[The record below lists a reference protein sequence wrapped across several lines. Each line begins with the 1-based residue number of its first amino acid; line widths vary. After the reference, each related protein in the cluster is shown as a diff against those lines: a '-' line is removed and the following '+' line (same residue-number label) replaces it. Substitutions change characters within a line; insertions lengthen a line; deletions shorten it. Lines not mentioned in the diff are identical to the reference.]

1 MLVVTRRNFITL
13 LGGAAAWPLAARAQQ
28 PAMPVVGFLSS
39 RLPTTDAPLIAVI
52 SQGLKDSGFIDGQ
65 NVAMDYRWAEGQY
78 ERLPALAAEF
88 VNQRVAV
95 IAAASVPSALAAK
108 AATSTIP
115 IVFVSGVDPV
125 KLGFVAS
132 LNRPGGNMTGVNVIT
147 TTLEAKRF
155 ELLRNLVRTGA
166 PIAVLVNPTNPDSDI
181 QQQDLHTAAQITA
194 QGIFV
199 LKATNERDFE
209 AVFGAIAQGRA
220 GAVLVT
226 NDAFF
231 MTQRARLAA
240 LAERYAVPAMY
251 PYREYVEAG
260 GLMSYGPDLNT
271 AYRQAGIYMGRI
283 LKGEKAAD
291 LPVVQP
297 TRFHFVINLK
307 TARALG
313 LEIPPGVL
321 AIADEVIE

>member
-1 MLVVTRRNFITL
+1 MFGMKRREFITL

-39 RLPTTDAPLIAVI
+39 RSPTTDAPLIAVI
-52 SQGLKDSGFIDGQ
+52 SQGLKESGFTDGQ
-65 NVAMDYRWAEGQY
+65 NVAVDYRWAEGQY
-78 ERLPALAAEF
+78 ERLAALAAEF
-88 VNQRVAV
+88 VNRRVAV

-155 ELLRNLVRTGA
+155 ELLRNVVRTGA
-166 PIAVLVNPTNPDSDI
+166 PIAVLVNPANPDSDF
-181 QQQDLHTAAQITA
+181 QQQDLQTAAQVTA

-209 AVFGAIAQGRA
+209 PVFGAIAQGRA
-220 GAVLVT
+220 GAVLVA

-231 MTQRARLAA
+231 LTQRARLAA

-251 PYREYVEAG
+251 PYREYAEAG
-260 GLMSYGPDLNT
+260 GLMSYGPDLGA

-283 LKGEKAAD
+283 LKGEKPAD

-307 TARALG
+307 AAKALG
-313 LEIPPGVL
+313 LQIPDKLL
-321 AIADEVIE
+321 ALADEVIE

>member
-1 MLVVTRRNFITL
+1 MLDVRRRHLIKLF
-13 LGGAAAWPLAARAQQ
+13 GGAAAWPLAARAQQ

-155 ELLRNLVRTGA
+155 ELLRNVVRTGA
-166 PIAVLVNPTNPDSDI
+166 PIAVLV
-181 QQQDLHTAAQITA
+181 
-194 QGIFV
+194 
-199 LKATNERDFE
+199 
-209 AVFGAIAQGRA
+209 
-220 GAVLVT
+220 
-226 NDAFF
+226 
-231 MTQRARLAA
+231 
-240 LAERYAVPAMY
+240 
-251 PYREYVEAG
+251 
-260 GLMSYGPDLNT
+260 
-271 AYRQAGIYMGRI
+271 
-283 LKGEKAAD
+283 
-291 LPVVQP
+291 
-297 TRFHFVINLK
+297 
-307 TARALG
+307 
-313 LEIPPGVL
+313 
-321 AIADEVIE
+321 